1 MERLSLLTESQLK
14 ALIAE
19 AVAQGIERVAGMLA
33 KGADDYVKEQDAA
46 NRLAVTVQALR
57 QMRKLG
63 TGPAYCENEAG
74 VRYRV
79 SDLHAFMNSGRVD
92 PLL

>member
-1 MERLSLLTESQLK
+1 MEKVSLLTESQLMQ
-14 ALIAE
+14 LMSE
-19 AVAQGIERVAGMLA
+19 AVAQGIERVAGTLT
-33 KGADDYVKEQDAA
+33 KSADDYIKEQDAA
-46 NRLAVTVQALR
+46 NRLSVTVQALR
-57 QMRKLG
+57 QMRKAG

-74 VRYRV
+74 IRYKV